1 MLRRTWSLWGTSLL
15 LTTLAVPGLAQ
26 QEQPYPLVLAETA
39 DMEFELK
46 KCELAVQMAEV
57 GIKEATIVLE
67 GIERKLKL
75 ARSANNEEQTES
87 LELDRRQALVQ
98 VEMRKLAAEVTRVE
112 WEQAKDRLG
121 RREAIAG
128 PASTIADSLR
138 MEPTQSS
145 NVLILRGEK
154 DDVKKIVGL
163 LEGAGAQKA
172 EPAAGEE
179 TAAALERLLSQRR
192 DTLQELVDFVELQYR
207 EGHAQLDAV
216 VRASESLIDAQLD
229 LAVDKPER
237 IALRERRVENM
248 KRLEE
253 LAKASRDVA
262 RVNNAE
268 VLTAT
273 ATRLKPSPPIVH
285 SHARGRLPG
294 SVKAF

>member
-1 MLRRTWSLWGTSLL
+1 MLRRAWSLWGTSLL

-26 QEQPYPLVLAETA
+26 QDQPYSPALVETA
-39 DMEFELK
+39 DTEFELK

-57 GIKEATIVLE
+57 GIKEAAIVLD
-67 GIERKLKL
+67 GIERELKH
-75 ARSANNEEQTES
+75 ARSAKNEEQTES

-121 RREAIAG
+121 RLEAIAR

-145 NVLILRGEK
+145 NVLILRGKK

-163 LEGAGAQKA
+163 LDGAGAQKA

-229 LAVDKPER
+229 LAVDKSER

-268 VLTAT
+268 VLSAT
-273 ATRLKPSPPIVH
+273 ATRLKAEIELLRES
-285 SHARGRLPG
+285 ATGQ
-294 SVKAF
+294 